1 MLLGILFLF
10 SAYIKIDPIEI
21 FEFSFIE
28 IKLANWTTAP
38 IIARLMLGFEFFVG
52 ILLLLNING
61 SNKRLAALTLAT
73 LLFFSIYLILI
84 IIFKGNSGNCGC
96 FGTFIKMSPLE
107 SLLKNLILISLTLI
121 LFLSQKKENVSSNK
135 WLMLAAGIAA
145 FTSPFIINPISAIPP
160 PSETAINY
168 NLKLDALFAPGKE
181 LPHIKGDIRKG
192 KVVIAFLSLT
202 CPHCKIGAQK
212 LNIIHENQPEVPI
225 FFILNGEKTDL
236 APFLE
241 ESKTT
246 TIPFTFMTL
255 KEGFLDNAGLNLPA
269 ILWVNNNRVEHKTK
283 YTQLNEADL
292 IAWYNQ

>member
-28 IKLANWTTAP
+28 IKLANWTIAP

-181 LPHIKGDIRKG
+181 LPHIKEDIRKG